1 MHTINVITPGIT
13 IKDGKSNIT
22 VWAPNAERVYCRTYD
37 PDKEIALIKQ
47 AYGYW
52 NICSEMIGSGQEYH
66 FVVDGKVLPD
76 PASRSQP
83 HGVHGRS
90 AVVDL
95 HFEWTDQHYRC
106 PALRE
111 FIIYELHV
119 GTFSPTH
126 DFEGVI
132 ARLPYLRD
140 LGITAIEIMPVAQF
154 PGERNWGYDGTFLF
168 AVQHSYGGAEGLQR
182 LVNACH
188 QNGIAVIL
196 DVVYNHFGPE
206 GNYLEEYGPY
216 LTDKYKT
223 PWGKAV
229 NYDDAWNN
237 GVRDF
242 ICENVRMWLR
252 DFHID
257 ALRLDAVHAIKDF
270 SPVHILQDIRRTVN
284 ELMQESGKV
293 HYVIAECDL
302 NDRRFLESLQKNG
315 FALDAQWVDEFHH
328 TLRVAAGEEKKG
340 YYTEFNGVKHLAKAY
355 RDAYVYTGE
364 FSSHRQKFF
373 GSHTEGIPA
382 ERFVIFSQNHD
393 QVGNRMLGERSSKLY
408 SPSLQRLLAMA
419 VITSPFVPLIFM
431 GEEWAS
437 QKPFLYFISHSDA
450 TLIAAV
456 RKGRRE
462 EFAYA
467 DTASV
472 PDPQNIETFRRSVL
486 DWEERTLLPQ
496 TSMHLYYKALIQLRK
511 TDIIPQQIDREAIQ
525 VTYSEERETL
535 RIVYPYTERALVC
548 LFNFSSS
555 PQVFQ
560 VEEDGDW
567 QKVMDSADP
576 LWGGTGATVYHPD
589 DGALIIPAQSGCLFH
604 ITEL

>member
-1 MHTINVITPGIT
+1 MHTFNVITPGIT
-13 IKDGKSNIT
+13 IKDGKSHIT
-22 VWAPNAERVYCRTYD
+22 VWAPNAERVHCRIYD
-37 PDKEIALIKQ
+37 PDKEIALTKQ

-52 NICSEMIGSGQEYH
+52 NVCSEMIRTRQEYH
-66 FVVDGKVLPD
+66 FVIDGKTLPD

-95 HFEWTDQHYRC
+95 HFEWTDQHYQC
-106 PALRE
+106 PPLRE

-119 GTFSPTH
+119 GTFSSTH
-126 DFEGVI
+126 DFDGVI

-168 AVQHSYGGAEGLQR
+168 AVQHSYGGVDGLQR

-188 QNGIAVIL
+188 QSGIAVIL

-229 NYDDAWNN
+229 NYDDVWNN

-257 ALRLDAVHAIKDF
+257 GLRLDAVHAIKDF
-270 SPVHILQDIRRTVN
+270 SPVHILQDIRRTVD
-284 ELMQESGKV
+284 ELMQKSGKT
-293 HYVIAECDL
+293 HYLIAECDL
-302 NDRRFLESLQKNG
+302 NDRRFLEPLQKNG

-355 RDAYVYTGE
+355 QDAYVYTGE

-373 GSHTEGIPA
+373 GSSATGIPA
-382 ERFVIFSQNHD
+382 EKFIIFSQNHD

-437 QKPFLYFISHSDA
+437 QKPFLYFISHSDER
-450 TLIAAV
+450 LIAAV
-456 RKGRRE
+456 RKGRRA
-462 EFAYA
+462 EFAYTDA
-467 DTASV
+467 ASV
-472 PDPQNIETFRRSVL
+472 PDPQKTETYHRCVL
-486 DWEERTLLPQ
+486 DWEERILPPQ
-496 TSMHLYYKALIQLRK
+496 ASMRLYYKALIELRK
-511 TDIIPQQIDREAIQ
+511 TNIIFQHIEREAIQ
-525 VTYSEERETL
+525 VNCAEESETL
-535 RIVYPYTERALVC
+535 RITYPYANRALVC
-548 LFNFSSS
+548 FFNFSSS
-555 PQVFQ
+555 PQVFEVQ
-560 VEEDGDW
+560 EEGAW
-567 QKVMDSADP
+567 QKVMDSADSR
-576 LWGGTGATVYHPD
+576 WGGTGAAVYDPHN
-589 DGALIIPAQSGCLFH
+589 GTLIVPAQSGCLFH
-604 ITEL
+604 ITQL